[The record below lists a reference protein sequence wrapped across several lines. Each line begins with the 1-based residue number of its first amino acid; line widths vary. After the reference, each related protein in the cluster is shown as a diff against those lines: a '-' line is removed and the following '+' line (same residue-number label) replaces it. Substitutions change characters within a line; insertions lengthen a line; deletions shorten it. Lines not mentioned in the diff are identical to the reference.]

1 MGAEIKDAQKLPWAP
16 PASPH
21 SQSHQTSLA
30 GGVHRQVPSFIKII
44 KQSLGAG
51 WSFHLRSAPLSALPL
66 SEMYYLE
73 GRVEEVNR
81 SVNTVS
87 RS

>member
-1 MGAEIKDAQKLPWAP
+1 MPRNRPALPP
-16 PASPH
+16 P
-21 SQSHQTSLA
+21 QGHQTSRA
-30 GGVHRQVPSFIKII
+30 GGVHKAVPSFIKII

-51 WSFHLRSAPLSALPL
+51 WGFHLHSAPLPALPL
-66 SEMYYLE
+66 SEMYYFE